1 MSSIVSIDTRGY
13 DISMGPGV
21 LRVGGGGGLA
31 GNVYINGNVGI
42 GTANPTARL
51 HVNGKISSNAEI
63 SVGGTPNA
71 GNSGGYR
78 LLRLTPVSGTATQI
92 TFDTSISTGTG
103 QNYIY
108 SDNTI
113 MEIKSPLTNFTG
125 GSVGIGTSTPS
136 RLLDVRGD
144 AQIGV
149 STNKCIEII
158 SGTTDLTYINF
169 HSKDVSYNNYDTRI
183 TSTGGSTSGQTQRGN
198 LLYSALNHAF
208 NTGGTDKMTI
218 TSTGSVGI
226 GTTSPAATL
235 DVAGSVRAYN
245 LPVGY
250 HAPNAGGSISWVRLG
265 VFTVSDQTGQMCIIK
280 LYGET
285 GYNANID
292 QSNTTTIFFKVGNG
306 QSGSGL
312 NPTGF
317 AGDCYY
323 YTEGK
328 TTSLE
333 AAPIW
338 ISNQAGLN
346 ARTFTLFIRLNAYN
360 TNAFYTVERDQSG
373 TSSWTH
379 SYSFGTAPATTPS
392 STCLVSTQQYAILAP
407 NIYLSGSTYRT
418 PYIYASGSA
427 IFTPTTASGTL
438 KLLDNITIP
447 AAYSTTQPIMYVSNG
462 DLLANAAIIVSGYYS
477 SQVTPIH
484 AGVSYINSPL
494 TATRINYMLVLP

>member
-42 GTANPTARL
+42 GTSSPNSRL
-51 HVNGKISSNAEI
+51 DVNGKISSNAEI

-218 TSTGSVGI
+218 TSNGSVGI
-226 GTTSPAATL
+226 GTTTPTATL
-235 DVAGSVRAYN
+235 DVNGTLSVGTGIISTKAYLFVGSALRSRNSSGVLTTPTVNAYSYMSAETQNNTNWTASYSGGNTSRLLVPVAGVYSVTFCMTPTAGNQN
-245 LPVGY
+245 LELFISKNECNAFDLNTVGLLSTS
-250 HAPNAGGSISWVRLG
+250 ATVGLASCISTT
-265 VFTVSDQTGQMCIIK
+265 VFM
-280 LYGET
+280 
-285 GYNANID
+285 
-292 QSNTTTIFFKVGNG
+292 TTTDYISCGFFF
-306 QSGSGL
+306 GSGTAFV
-312 NPTGF
+312 NDTMS
-317 AGDCYY
+317 
-323 YTEGK
+323 TR
-328 TTSLE
+328 
-333 AAPIW
+333 
-338 ISNQAGLN
+338 
-346 ARTFTLFIRLNAYN
+346 ARMTLTLLQR
-360 TNAFYTVERDQSG
+360 
-373 TSSWTH
+373 
-379 SYSFGTAPATTPS
+379 TA
-392 STCLVSTQQYAILAP
+392 
-407 NIYLSGSTYRT
+407 
-418 PYIYASGSA
+418 
-427 IFTPTTASGTL
+427 
-438 KLLDNITIP
+438 
-447 AAYSTTQPIMYVSNG
+447 
-462 DLLANAAIIVSGYYS
+462 
-477 SQVTPIH
+477 
-484 AGVSYINSPL
+484 
-494 TATRINYMLVLP
+494 